1 MMDLFKK
8 TMLTGIGLAAI
19 SRDKLE
25 DLTRELIDKGNMTEE
40 EGRKFV
46 AEMFE
51 YGEKAM
57 DGLEKQVNT
66 YVEKALNRME
76 LVRKS
81 ELEELIVRDLVRKSE
96 LEELRA
102 AVLELQTRLEEKQP

>member
-1 MMDLFKK
+1 MKDLLKK
-8 TMLTGIGLAAI
+8 TLLTGIGLAAI
-19 SRDKLE
+19 SKDKLE
-25 DLTRELIDKGNMTEE
+25 ELSKEMIDKGNMSEE

-46 AEMFE
+46 AEMFD

-57 DGLEKQVNT
+57 DGLEKQVNR
-66 YVEKALNRME
+66 YVEKAINRME

-96 LEELRA
+96 LEELRV
-102 AVLELQTRLEEKQP
+102 AVLELQTRLEEKQT